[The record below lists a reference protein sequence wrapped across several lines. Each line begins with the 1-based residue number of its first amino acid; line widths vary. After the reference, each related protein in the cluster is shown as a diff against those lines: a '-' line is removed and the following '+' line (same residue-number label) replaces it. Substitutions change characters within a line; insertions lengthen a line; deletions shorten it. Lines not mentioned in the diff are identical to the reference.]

1 MNSNE
6 MNPLVLAYI
15 GDAVY
20 EILVRN
26 YLIRDNESDINV
38 LSKEKIV
45 FVSASSQSKILEDL
59 INNNFLTEEELLV
72 IKRARN
78 HKTKSKPKHASAKE
92 YKKATALEALFG
104 TLYIKK
110 DFNRI
115 DEIFNKIV
123 GD

>member
-1 MNSNE
+1 MNPNE

-26 YLIRDNESDINV
+26 YLIENNESDINI
-38 LSKEKIV
+38 LSKEKID

-59 INNNFLTEEELLV
+59 INNNFLTDEELLV

-92 YKKATALEALFG
+92 HKKATALEALFG

>member
-1 MNSNE
+1 MNPNE

-38 LSKEKIV
+38 LSKEKID
-45 FVSASSQSKILEDL
+45 FVSASSQSKILDDL
-59 INNNFLTEEELLV
+59 INNNFLTDEELLV

-104 TLYIKK
+104 ALYIKK

>member
-1 MNSNE
+1 MNPNE

-26 YLIRDNESDINV
+26 YLIENNESDINI
-38 LSKEKIV
+38 LSKEKID

-59 INNNFLTEEELLV
+59 INNNFLTDEELLV

-78 HKTKSKPKHASAKE
+78 HKTKSKPKHASTKE